1 MCHVEMRG
9 DWRSEKKKGLTVLA
23 STVNLG
29 LSNPKPT
36 DGRLNASQGLKAVFT
51 PLNTHETDNLA
62 GRQPLKGRLQP
73 VNVKKGIWFNFHIK
87 DNNSGASKKIPI
99 KVPTYPSTY
108 YIHTAARPY
117 QLKRSG
123 VNLVLFSAIILPKF
137 HTNQF

>member
-1 MCHVEMRG
+1 MSRRNARG
-9 DWRSEKKKGLTVLA
+9 LAIRKKRLNSACFHCKSGLVK
-23 STVNLG
+23 
-29 LSNPKPT
+29 PKPT

-87 DNNSGASKKIPI
+87 DNSGASKKIPI